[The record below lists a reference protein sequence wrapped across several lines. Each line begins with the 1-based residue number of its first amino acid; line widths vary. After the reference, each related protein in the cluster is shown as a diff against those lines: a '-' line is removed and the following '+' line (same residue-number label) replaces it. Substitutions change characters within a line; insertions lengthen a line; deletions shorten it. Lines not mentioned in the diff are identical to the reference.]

1 MKHNY
6 FLTILIFFMVS
17 ARSQD
22 TVKVAT
28 NLTPDQIA
36 EQDYNNG
43 LAALKKNEFTGA
55 VDLFTKALTLKPN
68 FDKALANR
76 AIANT
81 RLKQHSAAIS
91 DINSAIKIN
100 AQNPEFYF
108 NKSLIFYDLNQKDSE
123 WWL

>member
-6 FLTILIFFMVS
+6 FLTILIFFIVS

-43 LAALKKNEFTGA
+43 LAALKKNEFSGA
-55 VDLFTKALTLKPN
+55 VDLFTKALTLK
-68 FDKALANR
+68 
-76 AIANT
+76 
-81 RLKQHSAAIS
+81 LKHCCSI
-91 DINSAIKIN
+91 
-100 AQNPEFYF
+100 
-108 NKSLIFYDLNQKDSE
+108 
-123 WWL
+123 